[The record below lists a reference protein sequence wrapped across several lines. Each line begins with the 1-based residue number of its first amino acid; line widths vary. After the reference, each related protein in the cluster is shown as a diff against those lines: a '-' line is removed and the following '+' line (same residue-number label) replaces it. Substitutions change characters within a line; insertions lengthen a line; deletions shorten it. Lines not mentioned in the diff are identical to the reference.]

1 MRLINPNSSGRFVV
15 RYDHYKPASFTTR
28 AMPVETFRRL
38 IWMNDRLD
46 VPGSRGRDRSTPR
59 WLPLNGLS
67 LLHAALLFPS
77 LSPLSSSPFSFS
89 STVPFRRANVADSRP
104 REIASRTVVFH
115 CLIRGGAQEDDRR
128 RRLVAKLDDETL
140 FSLFDFQLDSRTRG
154 NGIEAGN
161 SMEGRFVWS
170 VWGGER
176 VYLDELDVSYYRVEG
191 IYRFFLNLLSICKT
205 QNKVNFL

>member
-115 CLIRGGAQEDDRR
+115 CLIRGARTGGWQE
-128 RRLVAKLDDETL
+128 ETPSGETRWRN
-140 FSLFDFQLDSRTRG
+140 SLFALRFSTGFSNEGERNRG
-154 NGIEAGN
+154 WK
-161 SMEGRFVWS
+161 FD
-170 VWGGER
+170 GGEVR
-176 VYLDELDVSYYRVEG
+176 V
-191 IYRFFLNLLSICKT
+191 ICLGRRKGLFGWT
-205 QNKVNFL
+205 RC